1 MTMPNAIDDALLARL
16 PQLDTEPAVLGP
28 PALARRDARS
38 GDTIAIRSAPAH
50 DIPQPAL
57 IVRNGRQHPHSVW
70 PTSASC
76 QRGDTIVIAVAA
88 SVQARERYV
97 AWLSSLT
104 LPENCAVAPC
114 SGDDGALHRLW
125 CVAATRLVL
134 PTSVSV
140 QARHDLL
147 GIRLGQLALAM
158 GADTLS
164 GPFAVDRVLPLAGV
178 PRPTESTRDGLAA
191 LVRWAGCKPNILAD
205 DGSKSASS
213 PAQRPAV

>member
-1 MTMPNAIDDALLARL
+1 MTMSDAIDDALLARL

-28 PALARRDARS
+28 PALVRRTARS

-50 DIPQPAL
+50 AIPEPAL
-57 IVRNGRQHPHSVW
+57 IIRNGRQHPQTEW

-76 QRGDTIVIAVAA
+76 QRGDRIVVSVAA

-97 AWLSSLT
+97 AWLSSLA
-104 LPENCAVAPC
+104 LPEGCTLAPC
-114 SGDDGALHRLW
+114 SADDGALHRLW

-140 QARHDLL
+140 EARHDLL

-191 LVRWAGCKPNILAD
+191 LVRWAGCKPNIIAD
-205 DGSKSASS
+205 DGSKSASAS
-213 PAQRPAV
+213 AQRPAV